1 MSDALHALDLQDKNS
16 VLARSK
22 RMCCL
27 LLWPSAKTAKTSSY
41 LVMQPKPA
49 FHEVKNEKGLKVASE
64 YGGRMQG

>member
-1 MSDALHALDLQDKNS
+1 
-16 VLARSK
+16 
-22 RMCCL
+22 MCCL

-64 YGGRMQG
+64 HGGRMQG